1 MFNLADLAAQSD
13 RYQEARDY
21 VDQGLALN
29 RRLGNRANEW
39 QFLGQVYPH
48 FALGEWDEVL
58 ALVSQIPLDKVGEHR
73 LAAGGLL
80 LCVPLVHIH
89 RGDLDEAEA
98 ALSTFP
104 SVDESAD
111 VQEIATF
118 AAGRAVMAHA
128 RGRDAE
134 ALAHA
139 RRSLALLDDIGPA
152 SEQSKEAFV
161 AGLDAAMSS
170 GDLEAAD
177 ELLAIIDAYP
187 PGKQP
192 QFLQAHAMRFR
203 ARLADRR
210 GDPADV
216 GALFKGAAGLF
227 REIAVPFYM
236 AVTLLEHG
244 EWLARAGRPDEA
256 TPLLEEAREVFER
269 LQAKPWLERL
279 GQTAGVASALGG
291 QR

>member
-1 MFNLADLAAQSD
+1 
-13 RYQEARDY
+13 
-21 VDQGLALN
+21 V
-29 RRLGNRANEW
+29 
-39 QFLGQVYPH
+39 V
-48 FALGEWDEVL
+48 
-58 ALVSQIPLDKVGEHR
+58 
-73 LAAGGLL
+73 
-80 LCVPLVHIH
+80 
-89 RGDLDEAEA
+89 
-98 ALSTFP
+98 
-104 SVDESAD
+104 
-111 VQEIATF
+111 
-118 AAGRAVMAHA
+118 AHA

-134 ALAHA
+134 AVAHA

-161 AGLDAAMSS
+161 AGIDAALSS

-177 ELLAIIDAYP
+177 ELLGMIEAYP

-244 EWLARAGRPDEA
+244 EWLGRTDRSDEA
-256 TPLLEEAREVFER
+256 TPLFDEAREVFEG

-279 GQTAGVASALGG
+279 GQTAGAASALGG